1 MHLEA
6 RLEPRR
12 GSFAAKAVRSLLSIA
27 AGLLTND
34 LEAGPS
40 GLELVV
46 SRRGSNKEVMRL
58 IAGTPEEADLLLQR
72 TKHDLARM
80 SVLEFVTQW
89 ADPPADGGIPSTDPP
104 VRRAPRQD
112 RGLNTD
118 SRIESRHERPPEQPA
133 DASRDP

>member
-12 GSFAAKAVRSLLSIA
+12 GSLAAKAVRSLLSIA

-46 SRRGSNKEVMRL
+46 SRRDSDKEVMRL
-58 IAGTPEEADLLLQR
+58 IAGTLEEADRLLQR
-72 TKHDLARM
+72 VRHDLARM

-89 ADPPADGGIPSTDPP
+89 TDRADSG
-104 VRRAPRQD
+104 
-112 RGLNTD
+112 
-118 SRIESRHERPPEQPA
+118 
-133 DASRDP
+133 